1 MVFSGMRLYGVER
14 EGFPVVDLRKAYV
27 SYISLATILIPFFAL
42 AGSGKSILMYVIP
55 YCNQPSSFMGSTR
68 SSIIKE
74 VNRMRKAGL
83 ASMAYFYFDFRD
95 TQKQDRR
102 GLLSSLLSQLAAESD
117 PCYHILSQLYSDH
130 SGGTRQPS
138 DDTLFQCLI
147 EMLQVQGQPA
157 KYLIIDAL
165 DECPNISGMPT
176 AREKVLD
183 CLEDL
188 VSLQLANVHIC
199 LSSRPE
205 FDIRTSLEPLSQFRV
220 SLDDEA
226 GQQAD
231 ILGYI
236 KSVVHSDRRMRKW
249 SADDKQLVISTLSD
263 KSDGM

>member
-1 MVFSGMRLYGVER
+1 MSEQRRGPQGRGR
-14 EGFPVVDLRKAYV
+14 RPVSPLHAAE
-27 SYISLATILIPFFAL
+27 L
-42 AGSGKSILMYVIP
+42 
-55 YCNQPSSFMGSTR
+55 
-68 SSIIKE
+68 
-74 VNRMRKAGL
+74 
-83 ASMAYFYFDFRD
+83 
-95 TQKQDRR
+95 R
-102 GLLSSLLSQLAAESD
+102 GLLSSLIFRLSAESN
-117 PCYHILSQLYSDH
+117 PFYQNLSRLYSDH
-130 SGGTRQPS
+130 AAGTQQPS
-138 DDTLFQCLI
+138 EDVLFQSFV
-147 EMLQVQGQPA
+147 EMLKVPGQPTT
-157 KYLIIDAL
+157 YTIIDAL
-165 DECPNISGMPT
+165 DGCPNISGMPT

-188 VSLQLANVHIC
+188 VSLQLPNVHIC